1 MEKIL
6 TDTTIR
12 RKVKNLIGCSDK
24 TISLALNGH
33 IDTST
38 GRKVRALAIKLGGS
52 VKNEEKVARL

>member
-1 MEKIL
+1 M
-6 TDTTIR
+6 
-12 RKVKNLIGCSDK
+12 IGCSDK